1 MEIQHFGSGFDLRP
15 RGACRSGL
23 EERAG
28 AAWEERAGAAWRSV
42 PERPGGAA
50 IGGAAWLSRPGGAAM
65 DGAAFG

>member
-1 MEIQHFGSGFDLRP
+1 MVQSNHGIGAIYNFGWKFSI
-15 RGACRSGL
+15 L
-23 EERAG
+23 E
-28 AAWEERAGAAWRSV
+28 AALICGPEERAGAAWRSV